1 MKQRIGL
8 YTWDVLFVD
17 KEVIKGCE
25 GQTRCNDL
33 KILIRNDLPLV
44 TTEIVI
50 RHEVVHALL
59 DTQGRVYQKKFDVE
73 EVCEF
78 IAWRLPEIN
87 QIVENIML
95 KKGGNAYGKIE
106 KKEIDR

>member
-8 YTWDVLFVD
+8 YTWDIQFVD
-17 KEVIKGCE
+17 KEVIKGND
-25 GQTRCNDL
+25 GQTRCNDFQ
-33 KILIRNDLPLV
+33 ILIRNDLSMI
-44 TTEIVI
+44 TTELIL

-59 DTQGRVYQKKFDVE
+59 DTQGRVYQKKFDLE

-87 QIVENIML
+87 QVVETIMQ
-95 KKGGNAYGKIE
+95 E
-106 KKEIDR
+106 RR

>member
-17 KEVIKGCE
+17 KEQIKGND
-25 GQTRCNDL
+25 GQTRCNDFQ
-33 KILIRNDLPLV
+33 ILIRNDLSPI
-44 TTEIVI
+44 TTELVL

-78 IAWRLPEIN
+78 IAWKLPEIN
-87 QIVENIML
+87 DIVENVMS
-95 KKGGNAYGKIE
+95 KKGDK
-106 KKEIDR
+106 

>member
-17 KEVIKGCE
+17 KEQIKGND
-25 GQTRCNDL
+25 GQTRCNDFQ
-33 KILIRNDLPLV
+33 ILIRNDLSPV
-44 TTEIVI
+44 TTELIL

-78 IAWRLPEIN
+78 IAWKLPEIN
-87 QIVENIML
+87 DIVENVIS
-95 KKGGNAYGKIE
+95 KKGG
-106 KKEIDR
+106 